1 MCHVAAGEVAGNNRA
16 HQAIHCSL
24 IQSHVA
30 RPSRGSHHRLL
41 MLLLPLLLLS
51 EKRTTRGGGGEAK
64 LRPASWSHKKKNNVP
79 QKKDLVKPNFDLR
92 SELLGTFRDSLVY
105 FSPSFLELKNTI
117 FFGTNYR
124 VLLEMLPLLVLLVFY
139 KLK

>member
-1 MCHVAAGEVAGNNRA
+1 MPLMTWYTKLRNSAWHIQRVCTALYQKKKRVCTAAFRRSRSCMCHVAAGEVAGNNRA

-64 LRPASWSHKKKNNVP
+64 LRPASWSHKKKTTCRR
-79 QKKDLVKPNFDLR
+79 KKI
-92 SELLGTFRDSLVY
+92 S
-105 FSPSFLELKNTI
+105 
-117 FFGTNYR
+117 
-124 VLLEMLPLLVLLVFY
+124 
-139 KLK
+139 